1 MSVEKKLRQFSLSS
15 DFVRLFESTHG
26 VLFFVKDLDCQLI
39 TGNKAFLEHFNLPE
53 SDKEIGKSDFD
64 LFSVEIA
71 QRYYEDDL
79 EVLNTGQVKSDI
91 VELFPNH
98 EGGLD
103 WFLTTKIPLFDQEGN
118 IIGLCGALQ
127 SYNNSNHYSQGLKEI
142 SKALDYIK
150 ENYKDKTA
158 NTDLAA
164 LCGLSVRQFESRFKD
179 IFKTTPHQYVLRMKI
194 LKACQMIVDAE
205 CSIAD
210 IAKTL
215 NFYDQSAFT
224 TQFKKQV
231 GETPLQYIKKRGLKK
246 AT

>member
-1 MSVEKKLRQFSLSS
+1 MSVDKILGEFTLSS
-15 DFVRLFESTHG
+15 DFVKLFELTSG
-26 VLFFVKDLDCQLI
+26 ILCFVKDVDCRLI
-39 TGNKAFLEHFNLPE
+39 TANNAFLEHFNLPK
-53 SDKEIGKSDFD
+53 DGKEIDKSDFD
-64 LFSVEIA
+64 LFSIEIA

-79 EVLNTGQVKSDI
+79 EVLKKGQTKTDI

-98 EGGLD
+98 QGDLE
-103 WFLTTKIPLFDQEGN
+103 WFITTKIPLHNKDGEVT
-118 IIGLCGALQ
+118 GLCGVLQ

-142 SKALDYIK
+142 SKALDFIK
-150 ENYKDKTA
+150 ENYQKKSA
-158 NTDLAA
+158 NTDLAE

-194 LKACQMIVDAE
+194 LKACQMIVEAE
-205 CSIAD
+205 YSIAE
-210 IAKTL
+210 IASIL

-231 GETPLQYIKKRGLKK
+231 GETPLQYIKQRGLKK